1 MQGRWN
7 SDSAFFYGILAVSV
21 NAKLRK
27 KVEFFGKKFE
37 KKSLGDCPS

>member
-7 SDSAFFYGILAVSV
+7 SDSAFFFIITTVLVK
-21 NAKLRK
+21 AKLRK